1 MNTLLFKLLN
11 PRLKHAVLKMNAATM
26 SEVRKYPQPPRAVHD
41 VIIATTL
48 LLGDPEELSRVTTS
62 NNLPFVA
69 KINFDTNLVFLPSET
84 SFSEINIRS
93 ACLFYFRTGSHAKH
107 YSRTQALEL

>member
-1 MNTLLFKLLN
+1 MWNTSMDTQLFKMLN

-26 SEVRKYPQPPRAVHD
+26 SEVRKYPQPPPAVHD
-41 VIIATTL
+41 VMIATTL
-48 LLGDPEELSRVTTS
+48 LLGDPEELSRVISSTS

-84 SFSEINIRS
+84 SF
-93 ACLFYFRTGSHAKH
+93 LK
-107 YSRTQALEL
+107 

>member
-1 MNTLLFKLLN
+1 MDTQLFKMLN

-26 SEVRKYPQPPRAVHD
+26 SEVRKYPQPPPAVHD
-41 VIIATTL
+41 VMIATTL
-48 LLGDPEELSRVTTS
+48 LLGDTEELSRVISSTS

-84 SFSEINIRS
+84 SFSDNKYKISVFI
-93 ACLFYFRTGSHAKH
+93 LF
-107 YSRTQALEL
+107 

>member
-1 MNTLLFKLLN
+1 MWNTSMNTLLFKLLN

-26 SEVRKYPQPPRAVHD
+26 SEVRKYPQPPLAVHD
-41 VIIATTL
+41 VMIATTL
-48 LLGDPEELSRVTTS
+48 LLGDPEELSRVITS

-84 SFSEINIRS
+84 SFSDNKYKISVFI
-93 ACLFYFRTGSHAKH
+93 LF
-107 YSRTQALEL
+107 